1 MNMYQVDE
9 ALINANA
16 ALANTNN
23 PDDQVKIENLYN
35 SFKKGKISKSE
46 FDKGINYYIQPSPKF
61 NDKVNEKIANDITE
75 GSKVWGDPEKLALR
89 AASARQ
95 ALRADRQHRL
105 NERYYTDVYGSKL
118 FHDAMKGNIVTGD
131 PAALEL
137 RAAAARQFFIND
149 QKNKLAGR
157 YFADAL
163 GARAFHDAM
172 DGNIVTPK
180 AQAEA
185 EKKAEAE
192 AEAKAKAE
200 AAAKAKADADAK
212 AAAGKNNK
220 PGKKPRMS
228 DDEIDAFLK
237 EELGGNTT
245 GGTYASPGVPKGGT
259 KTIGYDSE
267 QERRA
272 ALIDEWNK
280 EHGISYVTG
289 KDGVIYR
296 IDPQHPKGYA
306 DPFKNDLS
314 TWTRATYASPGI
326 STGGTYATGE
336 GIKDANGNVLTNPGG
351 DWEYQ
356 YALRDPQYGLGM
368 MGKMSDAQKEY
379 LQAVSDDMG
388 YKYNFKG
395 ANRFV

>member
-1 MNMYQVDE
+1 MYQVDE
-9 ALINANA
+9 AFINA

-89 AASARQ
+89 AAAARE

-105 NERYYTDVYGSKL
+105 NERYYTDAYGSKL
-118 FHDAMKGNIVTGD
+118 FHDAMK
-131 PAALEL
+131 
-137 RAAAARQFFIND
+137 
-149 QKNKLAGR
+149 
-157 YFADAL
+157 
-163 GARAFHDAM
+163 
-172 DGNIVTPK
+172 GNIVTPK

-185 EKKAEAE
+185 EKKAEAV
-192 AEAKAKAE
+192 AKAKAY
-200 AAAKAKADADAK
+200 ADAK

-220 PGKKPRMS
+220 PGKKSGMS
-228 DDEIDAFLK
+228 DDEIDAFLN

-245 GGTYASPGVPKGGT
+245 DGTYASPGVPKGGT
-259 KTIGYDSE
+259 KTIGYDPNPG
-267 QERRA
+267 A
-272 ALIDEWNK
+272 ALIDEWNR

-289 KDGVIYR
+289 EDGLIYR
-296 IDPQHPKGYA
+296 IDPQHPNGYV

-314 TWTRATYASPGI
+314 RIG
-326 STGGTYATGE
+326 STGYATGKGKLTSSSNGTYATGE

-356 YALRDPQYGLGM
+356 LALRDPQYGLGM
-368 MGKMSDAQKEY
+368 MGKMSDAQKKY
-379 LQAVSDDMG
+379 LQAVADDMG
-388 YKYNFKG
+388 YKYNFTG